1 MEKKFRITECELI
14 PTEGT
19 TLSENYGLLNGSPV
33 INYYESLKSPAISVN
48 LSFLDVDGVVSNES
62 IMGGEML
69 RFTVDF
75 GELGTFSIDEN
86 KHKLM
91 VGSVNNVRTQSSK
104 QTATLDAISVESFIN
119 ETARIAGRYK
129 DANIADTVKKLIGE
143 GAGIR
148 AIKTDKNVLAEPTSN
163 KYNFVGNLRRPIDT
177 IQWLCPKASSSSN
190 HFGYLFYE
198 TYDGYNFRSIDT
210 LLKQPSVKTFS
221 KTAKFSFKK
230 L

>member
-1 MEKKFRITECELI
+1 MENKFRITECEII

-19 TLSENYGLLNGSPV
+19 ALSENYSLLNGSPV
-33 INYYESLKSPAISVN
+33 INYYESLKSPAISAN

-75 GELGTFSIDEN
+75 GELGTLSIDEN

-91 VGSVNNVRTQSSK
+91 IGGVNNVRTQSSK

-129 DANIADTVKKLIGE
+129 DANIADIVKKLIGE

-148 AIKTDKNVLAEPTSN
+148 AVSYTH
-163 KYNFVGNLRRPIDT
+163 LR
-177 IQWLCPKASSSSN
+177 A
-190 HFGYLFYE
+190 HE
-198 TYDGYNFRSIDT
+198 T
-210 LLKQPSVKTFS
+210 
-221 KTAKFSFKK
+221 
-230 L
+230 